1 MDLFKL
7 AKSVFN
13 FLSRQWKL
21 ILIFFVSGLLLG
33 TMYDQIKTP
42 YYETS
47 AIATSGLSFFEG
59 IIDPS
64 QMSYQIID
72 QKIAIDMINSLSQ
85 VVKDQEYEILA
96 KKLQIPLEQAIKI
109 KFIEAEQSY
118 ELDLENRRQKQSQ
131 FIITAKLTDNSTI
144 DLLNDG
150 LLSFFNNN
158 IYSNKNYNI
167 FQRQSPELISYLDEE
182 INDLK
187 FFRENLMN
195 KSNIEQNSVMISD
208 KSGQSLQNQI
218 IQLYQ
223 KKHELERD
231 LELLRPLSFVSEFP
245 TYKEPKSRTLVRI
258 FIMSVGFLILGLF
271 FSLIREIKNN

>member
-1 MDLFKL
+1 M
-7 AKSVFN
+7 
-13 FLSRQWKL
+13 
-21 ILIFFVSGLLLG
+21 
-33 TMYDQIKTP
+33 
-42 YYETS
+42 
-47 AIATSGLSFFEG
+47 
-59 IIDPS
+59 
-64 QMSYQIID
+64 
-72 QKIAIDMINSLSQ
+72 
-85 VVKDQEYEILA
+85 
-96 KKLQIPLEQAIKI
+96 PLEQAIKI

-118 ELDLENRRQKQSQ
+118 ELDLENRRQKLSQ

-144 DLLNDG
+144 HLLNDG

-187 FFRENLMN
+187 LFRENIMK
-195 KSNIEQNSVMISD
+195 KSNVEQNSVTVSD

-258 FIMSVGFLILGLF
+258 FIMSAGFLILGLF
-271 FSLIREIKNN
+271 FSLIREIKNK